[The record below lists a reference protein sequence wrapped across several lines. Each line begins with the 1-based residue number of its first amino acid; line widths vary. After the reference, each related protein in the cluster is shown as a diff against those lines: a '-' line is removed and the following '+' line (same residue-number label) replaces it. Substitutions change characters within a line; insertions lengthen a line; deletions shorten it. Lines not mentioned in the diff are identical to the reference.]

1 MKCVAHPAFR
11 EVGRQTIALTSL
23 VFETRPTSVR
33 NPLMTERKVTIASL
47 AAVGL
52 VAMGA
57 GLLAQQSGSQGAG
70 RSGQSVPQK
79 AVTADQGLKILIE
92 ARIAIAR
99 EILAQDLARLQH
111 LGGGAGDLFAE
122 IPFWSH
128 WLMVDRLR
136 IAATEA
142 ERLAAIREH
151 RHRMRVLERLVREY
165 ARTGQGRGSDSLKAT
180 YYRLEADQFLI
191 EAGGDDATKVEIP
204 ARPKRSA
211 FETAATGSHC
221 PSVIRCHEPS
231 GVPARGEHRQNGGA
245 RAESVHNHPSR
256 LHAP

>member
-1 MKCVAHPAFR
+1 
-11 EVGRQTIALTSL
+11 
-23 VFETRPTSVR
+23 
-33 NPLMTERKVTIASL
+33 MTERKVTIASL

-142 ERLAAIREH
+142 EAP
-151 RHRMRVLERLVREY
+151 
-165 ARTGQGRGSDSLKAT
+165 
-180 YYRLEADQFLI
+180 
-191 EAGGDDATKVEIP
+191 GGDSRAQAPDEGSGTTGARVCKDR
-204 ARPKRSA
+204 ARP
-211 FETAATGSHC
+211 
-221 PSVIRCHEPS
+221 
-231 GVPARGEHRQNGGA
+231 
-245 RAESVHNHPSR
+245 R
-256 LHAP
+256 L